1 MYLISIVLSVKN
13 SFTMWYFCRY
23 TMICNFSYNIKT
35 STSFLFLVCSYQ
47 LNIWYEVRVPSLTL
61 NTQLAFFHLNTSF
74 NYRGCFILSLLF
86 SVRENGGM
94 NFHIV
99 PSSLIVFCFKCPP
112 YPSLS
117 LVHRS
122 YYASLILTIYIKE
135 LSRQARTG
143 AFNMIWS

>member
-1 MYLISIVLSVKN
+1 
-13 SFTMWYFCRY
+13 
-23 TMICNFSYNIKT
+23 MICNFSFNIKT

-47 LNIWYEVRVPSLTL
+47 LNIWYEVRVPSLTF
-61 NTQLAFFHLNTSF
+61 NTKLTFFHLNTSF

-122 YYASLILTIYIKE
+122 YYASLILSIYIKE

-143 AFNMIWS
+143 AFNMVVENECDFKMIIWL